1 MPDQPDTTL
10 GVQHVPAFLVRE
22 RPALRAERHEVLDPR
37 GTPMAFAERRRSWG
51 PGSTTVFH
59 TDEARTH
66 EAFRSEVRGR
76 PNLGARHVVVAAD
89 RRPVG
94 SFRKQAARSLLR
106 TTFVLEAE
114 GLAGTAQERSGFL
127 ALERRLSSD
136 TPTRRIA
143 VDVLD
148 DDTGAPLLSVG
159 RAPGERTTYA
169 VDVPDPRVDARL
181 AAAFVVGLLGMID
194 H

>member
-148 DDTGAPLLSVG
+148 DVTGQPILSVA
-159 RAPGERTTYA
+159 RAPGERSTYA
-169 VDVPDPRVDARL
+169 VDVPDSRVDVRL

>member
-22 RPALRAERHEVLDPR
+22 RPALRAERHEVLDPT
-37 GTPMAFAERRRSWG
+37 GATLAFAERRRSWG
-51 PGSTTVFH
+51 AGATTVFH
-59 TDEARTH
+59 ADEARTR

-89 RRPVG
+89 GRPVG
-94 SFRKQAARSLLR
+94 SFRKQAARSLVR

-114 GLAGTAQERSGFL
+114 GLAGAAQERSGFL

-169 VDVPDPRVDARL
+169 VDVPDPRVDVRL

>member
-51 PGSTTVFH
+51 PGATTVFH
-59 TDEARTH
+59 ADEARTR

-89 RRPVG
+89 GRPIG

-106 TTFVLEAE
+106 TTVVLEAQ

-169 VDVPDPRVDARL
+169 VDVPEPRVDVRL

>member
-1 MPDQPDTTL
+1 MPERHDATL
-10 GVQHVPAFLVRE
+10 DVQHVPAFLVRE
-22 RPALRAERHEVLDPR
+22 RPALRAERHEVLDPD
-37 GTPMAFAERRRSWG
+37 GTPLAFAERRRSWG
-51 PGSTTVFH
+51 PGATTVFH
-59 TDEARTH
+59 TDEARTR

-76 PNLGARHVVVAAD
+76 PNLGARHMVVAANG
-89 RRPVG
+89 RPLG
-94 SFRKQAARSLLR
+94 SFRKQAARSLVR

-127 ALERRLSSD
+127 ALERRLTSD

-143 VDVLD
+143 VDVVD
-148 DDTGAPLLSVG
+148 DATGQPLLSVA
-159 RAPGERTTYA
+159 RAPRERTTYA
-169 VDVPDPRVDARL
+169 VDVPDPRVDMRL

>member
-22 RPALRAERHEVLDPR
+22 RPALRADRHEVLDPR

-66 EAFRSEVRGR
+66 EAFRSQVRGR
-76 PNLGARHVVVAAD
+76 PNLGARHVVVAVD
-89 RRPVG
+89 GRPLG

-106 TTFVLEAE
+106 TTVVLEAQ

-169 VDVPDPRVDARL
+169 VDVPEPRVDVRL

>member
-1 MPDQPDTTL
+1 VPDQPDTTL

-143 VDVLD
+143 VDVVD
-148 DDTGAPLLSVG
+148 DVTGQPILSVA
-159 RAPGERTTYA
+159 RAPGERSTYA

>member
-1 MPDQPDTTL
+1 MPERHDATL
-10 GVQHVPAFLVRE
+10 DVQHVPAFLVRE
-22 RPALRAERHEVLDPR
+22 RPAIRAERHEVLDPD
-37 GTPMAFAERRRSWG
+37 GTPLAFAERRRSWG
-51 PGSTTVFH
+51 SGSTTVFH
-59 TDEARTH
+59 ADEARTR

-89 RRPVG
+89 GRPLG
-94 SFRKQAARSLLR
+94 SFRKQAARSLVR
-106 TTFVLEAE
+106 TTFVLEAD

-148 DDTGAPLLSVG
+148 DATAKPLLSVA
-159 RAPGERTTYA
+159 RAPRERTTYA
-169 VDVPDPRVDARL
+169 VDVPDPRVDVRL

>member
-127 ALERRLSSD
+127 ALERWLSSD

>member
-51 PGSTTVFH
+51 PGATTVFH
-59 TDEARTH
+59 ADEARTR

-89 RRPVG
+89 GRPIG

-106 TTFVLEAE
+106 TTVVLEAQ

-148 DDTGAPLLSVG
+148 DDTGASLLSVG

-169 VDVPDPRVDARL
+169 VDVPDPRVDVRL